1 VQIPRE
7 EQALAAA
14 FGSDYTGYVSRVRR
28 WL

>member
-7 EQALAAA
+7 ERALATA
-14 FGSDYTGYVSRVRR
+14 FGSDYTRYAGRVRR